1 MYYLGCPRTR
11 EFAREVLDAFY
22 AGARSSPRQAETD
35 AKLLSRRLSAEW
47 AEMESSHTHLR
58 GWDQQTGQLRLRWR
72 PEKVVVGKFLDE
84 DTARKAAA
92 IFLKSKHQPDAKLD
106 DVLNGQ

>member
-1 MYYLGCPRTR
+1 M
-11 EFAREVLDAFY
+11 
-22 AGARSSPRQAETD
+22 SPRGAPLGPAPDGRD
-35 AKLLSRRLSAEW
+35 AKLLSRRLSAEYVL
-47 AEMESSHTHLR
+47 EESSHTHLR